1 MQVYKRKKVEKM
13 GKHRER
19 KHTEKKQGGAAFDE
33 YYEKLFGARWSAL
46 KNALL
51 KEPSHVKLQIENSK
65 PYFLDAASVFAAY
78 QLPLDN
84 ALSILDMCAA
94 PGGKSLVIAS
104 RMEDEATIV
113 CNERS
118 MPRRQRLVQTCRESL
133 PERIFSRVK
142 ITASDG
148 AVLCK
153 MQDACYSR
161 ILLDAPCSSERH
173 ILNDEK
179 YLNLWTEAR
188 IKTLSMEQWA
198 LLSSAY
204 RLLEEGGLLVY
215 STCALTSFENDEV
228 IRRLL
233 KKFSDANIVYD
244 IKNVAEDERLCSMLD
259 KQIHLRP
266 ERTEFGFH
274 ILPDNNDGAGP
285 IWFSIVKK
293 CGF

>member
-1 MQVYKRKKVEKM
+1 MNKERVKKM
-13 GKHRER
+13 GKHKER
-19 KHTEKKQGGAAFDE
+19 RNTEKKQGGAAFNE
-33 YYEKLFGARWSAL
+33 YYEKLFGARWSTL

-51 KEPSHVKLQIENSK
+51 EETSHIKLQIENGK

-78 QLPLDN
+78 QLPLEG
-84 ALSILDMCAA
+84 AFSILDMCAA

-104 RMEDEATIV
+104 RMEDEATLV

-133 PERIFSRVK
+133 PEKIVSRLK

-148 AVLCK
+148 ALLCK
-153 MQDACYSR
+153 IQNACYSR

-204 RLLEEGGLLVY
+204 RLLEEGGVLVY
-215 STCALTSFENDEV
+215 STCALTPFENDEV

-233 KKFSDANIVYD
+233 KKFSDATIVYD
-244 IKNVAEDERLCSMLD
+244 VKNSAEDERLCGMLD
-259 KQIHLRP
+259 KQINLQL

-293 CGF
+293 CGFCH